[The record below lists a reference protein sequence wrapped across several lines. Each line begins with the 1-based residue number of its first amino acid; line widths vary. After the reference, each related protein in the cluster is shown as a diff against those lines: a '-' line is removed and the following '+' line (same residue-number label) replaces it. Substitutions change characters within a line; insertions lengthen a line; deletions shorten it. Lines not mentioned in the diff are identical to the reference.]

1 MGDALNTSH
10 TDTSIDSTLASTLHS
25 KKGSTADDHLSIVTF
40 LNEIKATSF
49 GAVSAETPAQK
60 RALSYANTI
69 LVLFTQVMEKK
80 QPADRVVGEYFRVNK
95 KHGSKDR
102 RVIRESLFALFRW
115 WGWLNKF
122 LTHTGNGTS
131 TVNTG
136 TQAWFTMLTLNAR
149 LESHSWE
156 PFIAAWTGF
165 SGQEKVLSLDV
176 DTPLE
181 TVSAKCDWLTSQF
194 PALSFTTDDLVPEW
208 FWQTCPIQDAEQR
221 LAMVEILSSRPPIWA
236 RVQNI
241 DTSEAIEKLAKLDIA
256 ATASEYFSDS
266 ISLGHKSINLNGMS
280 LYRDGELEI
289 QDLGSQVVGQICNP
303 AADDNWWDTC
313 SGAGGKSLQLRSLM
327 LAKNKQAR
335 GTIIASDVRRKPLE
349 ELAKRAKR
357 AGFKGITAS
366 PWKSDDLPV
375 PHHHFDG
382 VLVDAP
388 CSCTGTWRR
397 NPDMRWID
405 GIAAVQDK
413 PDLQLDILSRSSQAV
428 KNGGALVYAT
438 CSLSPLENED
448 VVNAFLAK
456 HADFTLEITSHPF
469 TGVEACMHL
478 VVPYQADTDGMF
490 VARMKRKC

>member
-10 TDTSIDSTLASTLHS
+10 TDSTLHS
-25 KKGSTADDHLSIVTF
+25 RIGSTADDHLSIVTF

-49 GAVSAETPAQK
+49 AALTAETQVQK

-69 LVLFTQVMEKK
+69 LHLFTQVMEKK

-122 LTHTGNGTS
+122 STHTGTC

-136 TQAWFTMLTLNAR
+136 TQSWFTMLTLNAR

-165 SGQEKVLSLDV
+165 SGQKQALILDA

-181 TVSAKCDWLTSQF
+181 TVSAKCDWLASQF
-194 PALSFTTDDLVPEW
+194 PAISFTTDDLVPEW

-221 LAMVEILSSRPPIWA
+221 LAMVQALSSRPPIWA

-241 DTSEAIEKLAKLDIA
+241 ATNEAIAKLAKLDIT

-280 LYRDGELEI
+280 LYREGELEI

-303 AADDNWWDTC
+303 SPNDNWWDTC

-327 LAKNKQAR
+327 LAKDKQAR
-335 GTIIASDVRRKPLE
+335 GTIIVSDVRRKPLE

-375 PHHHFDG
+375 PHNHFDG

-405 GIAAVQDK
+405 GIEAVQDK
-413 PDLQLDILSRSSQAV
+413 PDLQLDIISRSSQAV
-428 KNGGALVYAT
+428 KIGGTLVYAT

-456 HADFTLEITSHPF
+456 HADFTLVVTRHPF

-478 VVPYQADTDGMF
+478 VLPYQADTDGMF
-490 VARMKRKC
+490 VARMKRK